1 MDYHFVSISQR
12 FLLIFRKNKIFYII
26 LNKKNIKKL
35 LIKHKKNYIFK
46 TLIIFIYHFQL
57 FDIGFSIF
65 IKIFFLFLTIKN
77 DLNNFIR

>member
-35 LIKHKKNYIFK
+35 LIKHKKIYIFK
-46 TLIIFIYHFQL
+46 KLIIFIYHFQL
-57 FDIGFSIF
+57 FDIGFLF
-65 IKIFFLFLTIKN
+65 LLKYFFFLTIKN